1 MKAKRYARLL
11 VAMVLLLSLAAG
23 LTHAQGRP
31 EGTLSPQAVLG
42 TVFTYQGRLTDG
54 GSLASGAYDFL
65 FTLYDADDWQFGPPI
80 SREDVQVTDGLFTVH
95 LDFGD
100 YAFLGWERY
109 LEIGVRPGDSE
120 GDYTT
125 LSPRQPLTAAPFA
138 LSLPGLFTLP
148 NDFSPNV
155 IGGYA
160 GNSVWEDLVGA
171 TISGGGGDEM
181 ENVVTDRFCT
191 VGGGGNNV
199 AGDESEDTTDAW
211 FATVG
216 GGWQNRA
223 TSYNATVAGGAENS
237 ASGGSSFVGG
247 GWLNVAS
254 GENHATVC
262 GGGENEASGD
272 AATVGGGSTNTAG
285 GEYNA
290 TVGGGYGNTANASDS
305 TVGGGNSNTADGWAA
320 TVSGGYTNTITA
332 GVATIGGG
340 EANTAS
346 GDHATISGGES
357 NVADGLRATVGGGR
371 DNVASANA
379 TTIGGGGSNEAS
391 NHYATIGGG
400 GSNAASGNSSAVG
413 GGQHNSASAD
423 YATVGGGASNTA
435 AGFAAMVGGGRGNEA
450 NEDHSVVAGG
460 YWNVSWGITSTISGG
475 QQNFINRDY
484 ATIGGG
490 RNNQIY
496 ADYGTIGGGGGEDS
510 ASANI
515 VYDNDGTIAGGR
527 SNTAG
532 TDDSDLHDASS
543 ATVGGGFHNHAQES
557 FATVGGGDFNVAN
570 GLGSTVSGGFNNMAS
585 GSDATVPGGAGNLAS
600 GDYSF
605 AAGYQ
610 AQAKHEGSFVWADHQ
625 DGQVLESTAPGQF
638 LIRASG
644 GVGIGTDNPGAP
656 LHIVDGDWA
665 EIELTATDPADDV
678 IMTIRATGGFLDHG
692 VVGTASWH
700 DLSLVA
706 GGAEKMAITAGG
718 RVGIGTDSPQAKLD
732 VAGTT
737 RTEVLQITGG
747 SDLAEPFEI
756 GGDSAVKPG
765 MVVAIDPDRPGQLRI
780 SDAAYDHMVAGCI
793 SGANGVKPGLIMQQE
808 GIIGEGAYPVA
819 LTGRVYCWAD
829 AAYGPIQPGDLLT
842 TSGTAGHIMAV
853 SDHQQAQGAIIG
865 KAMSSLAEGRGLVLV
880 LVSLQ

>member
-1 MKAKRYARLL
+1 
-11 VAMVLLLSLAAG
+11 MVLLLSLAAG
-23 LTHAQGRP
+23 LTHAQGPGP

-54 GSLASGAYDFL
+54 GSLASGTYDFL

-272 AATVGGGSTNTAG
+272 AATVGGG
-285 GEYNA
+285 
-290 TVGGGYGNTANASDS
+290 
-305 TVGGGNSNTADGWAA
+305 NSNTADGWAA
-320 TVSGGYTNTITA
+320 TVSGGYANIVTA
-332 GVATIGGG
+332 
-340 EANTAS
+340 
-346 GDHATISGGES
+346 
-357 NVADGLRATVGGGR
+357 
-371 DNVASANA
+371 
-379 TTIGGGGSNEAS
+379 
-391 NHYATIGGG
+391 
-400 GSNAASGNSSAVG
+400 AA
-413 GGQHNSASAD
+413 
-423 YATVGGGASNTA
+423 ATVGGGAENTASGNDATVSGGSSNTA
-435 AGFAAMVGGGRGNEA
+435 DAWAATVSGGYTNTVTAAAATVGGGEA
-450 NEDHSVVAGG
+450 NYAGGDNATIGGG
-460 YWNVSWGITSTISGG
+460 YWNVSHGLYSTIGG
-475 QQNFINRDY
+475 GDTNFINWDY

-496 ADYGTIGGGGGEDS
+496 ANYGTIGGGGGEDS

-527 SNTAG
+527 ANTAG

-737 RTEVLQITGG
+737 RTEVLPQPAAG
-747 SDLAEPFEI
+747 SALGQTRRRPSSMWLAPRELRFSRSPAAATWPSPSRLAGIAPSNPAWWLPLILIVRVSCGFPTRHTTTWWQAA
-756 GGDSAVKPG
+756 S
-765 MVVAIDPDRPGQLRI
+765 VAP
-780 SDAAYDHMVAGCI
+780 
-793 SGANGVKPGLIMQQE
+793 
-808 GIIGEGAYPVA
+808 
-819 LTGRVYCWAD
+819 
-829 AAYGPIQPGDLLT
+829 
-842 TSGTAGHIMAV
+842 MA
-853 SDHQQAQGAIIG
+853 
-865 KAMSSLAEGRGLVLV
+865 
-880 LVSLQ
+880 